1 MRIKRLFAYGAA
13 GLLMAGMVVTPVSA
27 HGHHSQ
33 TDTATKAVCS
43 VCTVEGC
50 TETGYHTH
58 DGQTYC
64 GYDHECGYCDGS
76 CGVVGVCTVEGCTE
90 TGQHTHDGQAY
101 CGYNHANGYC
111 DNSCVGQSSGQSAG
125 QGVRQSGGHHSG
137 HHGRHHS

>member
-58 DGQTYC
+58 DGQ
-64 GYDHECGYCDGS
+64 
-76 CGVVGVCTVEGCTE
+76 
-90 TGQHTHDGQAY
+90 AY